1 MRFIDTGEPWTYGTV
16 SAGTCSITL
25 TCSETAYLIQGIT
38 LYGGTLSNAAYHVEV
53 SGGVN
58 IISGYLGSAGSH
70 PFYIPM
76 NLDVTKRATFSVG
89 VEGAGT
95 GAISMHGFKIVL

>member
-1 MRFIDTGEPWTYGTV
+1 MRFIDTGEAWTYGAV

-25 TCSETAYLIQGIT
+25 TASETAYLVQGIT
-38 LYGGTLSNAAYHVEV
+38 FYGGTLSNAPYHVEV

-58 IISGYLGSAGSH
+58 IISGYLGSAGGY
-70 PFYIPM
+70 PLYVPM
-76 NLDVTKRATFSVG
+76 NLDVTKRATLSVG

-95 GAISMHGFKIVL
+95 GAICMHGFKIVL